1 MAYGGHEAKFYY
13 VGESVYGTTPTPTP
27 AMLGIENVL
36 DVQPSVD
43 PGNIKVRGIGSRDL
57 ATIKNGLL
65 KPSLKVAFDVPSS
78 DVLNYLAY
86 VYSLL
91 PYTVELIYDKSSNI
105 TDLRFTGCRSDKLTV
120 ECSVEDVIKATV
132 DILAQNLTAGTA
144 KIADA
149 TYTDWTGV
157 IPFSDSYVM
166 RGAADGSSLVEFEG
180 GIVSDWKFNIENNL
194 KRVPVIR
201 STNGNLLKYLQERHR
216 VFTGELTCDFE
227 NKTEYYD
234 AVNDAEFSLKFGMGA
249 KYALFK
255 YCKWDKVESPTK
267 VEDLVSLKTSF
278 TARTMEFAT

>member
-1 MAYGGHEAKFYY
+1 MAYAGYEAKFYY
-13 VGESVYGTTPTPTP
+13 IGESVYGTTPTTP

-65 KPSLKVAFDVPSS
+65 KPSLKVAFAVPSS

-86 VYSLL
+86 VLSLL
-91 PYTVELIYDKSSNI
+91 PYTVEVVYDKSGSI
-105 TDLRFTGCRSDKLTV
+105 TDLLFKGCRSDKLMV
-120 ECSVEDVIKATV
+120 ECSVEDVVKATV
-132 DILAQNLTAGTA
+132 DILAQNLTPGTT
-144 KIADA
+144 KIGT
-149 TYTDWTGV
+149 TYTDFTGA
-157 IPFSDSYVM
+157 IPYDESYVM
-166 RGAADGSSLVEFEG
+166 RGAADGTTLVEFEG

-194 KRVPVIR
+194 KQVPVIR
-201 STNGNLLKYLQERHR
+201 STNANLLKYLQERHR
-216 VFTGELTCDFE
+216 VLTGELTCDFV
-227 NKTEYYD
+227 NKTQFYD
-234 AVNDAEFSLKFGMGA
+234 AVSDAEFSLKFGMGA

-267 VEDLVSLKTSF
+267 VEDLVSLKLSF